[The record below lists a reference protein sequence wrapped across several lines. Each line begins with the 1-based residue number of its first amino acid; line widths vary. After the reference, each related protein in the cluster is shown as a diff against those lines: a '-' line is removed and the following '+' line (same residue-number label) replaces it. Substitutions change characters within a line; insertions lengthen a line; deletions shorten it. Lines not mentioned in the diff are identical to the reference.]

1 MAVMAAKPKRRWY
14 QFSLLSLL
22 LLMTAIAVGPG
33 GWVLYEQ
40 RQARRQK
47 EAVALLAQSRAEV
60 YAREQW
66 LWSLLERD
74 APGRVVGIA
83 LRDPV
88 TTDAGAAPLA
98 DLTDLIW
105 LNLNDTQITDDGLAS
120 IARLPRLKQ
129 LRLDE
134 TNITDAGLVHLE
146 KLANLETL
154 NLSRTQVTDAG
165 LAHLADLPNLKELDL
180 TRTRVTSA
188 GVAKLQEAVPNIAV
202 SWSPRRD
209 E

>member
-1 MAVMAAKPKRRWY
+1 MAEKPKRRWY

-33 GWVLYEQ
+33 GWVLHEQ

-47 EAVALLAQSRAEV
+47 EAVSLLAQSRAEV
-60 YAREQW
+60 YAKPRW

-83 LRDPV
+83 LRDPE

-105 LNLNDTQITDDGLAS
+105 LNLNDTHITDDGLTS
-120 IARLPRLKQ
+120 ISRLPRLKQ

-134 TNITDAGLVHLE
+134 TGITDAGLVHLAG
-146 KLANLETL
+146 LANLETL
-154 NLSRTQVTDAG
+154 NLSRTQVTDEG
-165 LAHLADLPNLKELDL
+165 LAHLAGLPNLKELDV

-188 GVAKLQEAVPNIAV
+188 GVAKLQEALPNIQIG
-202 SWSPRRD
+202 R
-209 E
+209 